1 MKTLEEY
8 LAMPYRM
15 EIVEDRDEGGF
26 VVTYPEL
33 PGCISS
39 GETLDRAI
47 ENARDAKRVW
57 LEAALEDGVPVS
69 EPGGLDAYSGQFKL
83 RLPRSLHRA
92 LAERSR
98 REGVSMNQYCVYLLS
113 RGA

>member
-26 VVTYPEL
+26 VVSYPEL

-39 GETLDRAI
+39 GETLERAI
-47 ENARDAKRVW
+47 ENARDAKRAW
-57 LEAALEDGVPVS
+57 LDAALEDGLPIS
-69 EPGGLDAYSGQFKL
+69 EPGSLDD
-83 RLPRSLHRA
+83 
-92 LAERSR
+92 
-98 REGVSMNQYCVYLLS
+98 
-113 RGA
+113 

>member
-26 VVTYPEL
+26 VVSYPEL

-39 GETLDRAI
+39 GETLERAI
-47 ENARDAKRVW
+47 ENARDAKRAW
-57 LEAALEDGVPVS
+57 LDAALEDGLPIS
-69 EPGGLDAYSGQFKL
+69 EPGSLDDSSGQF
-83 RLPRSLHRA
+83 
-92 LAERSR
+92 
-98 REGVSMNQYCVYLLS
+98 
-113 RGA
+113 